1 MDESILSIIR
11 DAVDELNEQMGE
23 NQRIAY
29 SEELRLIGSKAA
41 LDSISFVTLIAIIED
56 LISERL
62 EKDLIIVND
71 KAFSMERSPFYS
83 IGSLA
88 SYIEELLKEEN

>member
-1 MDESILSIIR
+1 MDESIHSIIR
-11 DAVDELNEQMGE
+11 DAVDELNEQMVE

-29 SEELRLIGSKAA
+29 AEELRLIGSKAA

-71 KAFSMERSPFYS
+71 KAFSMERSPFHS
-83 IGSLA
+83 IKSLA
-88 SYIEELLKEEN
+88 SYIEDLLNEEN

>member
-1 MDESILSIIR
+1 MDESIHSIIR
-11 DAVDELNEQMGE
+11 DAVDELNEQMVE

-29 SEELRLIGSKAA
+29 AEELRLIGSKAA

-71 KAFSMERSPFYS
+71 KAFSMERSPFHS
-83 IGSLA
+83 FKSLA
-88 SYIEELLKEEN
+88 SYIEDLLNEEN

>member
-1 MDESILSIIR
+1 MEEAICSIIR
-11 DAVDELNEQMGE
+11 DAVDELNEQLGE
-23 NQRIAY
+23 NQKITYA
-29 SEELRLIGSKAA
+29 EDLRLIGSKAA

-71 KAFSMERSPFYS
+71 KAFSMERSPFHS

-88 SYIEELLKEEN
+88 SYIEDLLKEEN